1 MIGRI
6 KTLIEEEEPA
16 LYFHQDSR
24 NRYKFDESC
33 LPSGGVYG
41 LRKRR
46 NDDEDRTKRVT
57 ASKLTPIKTSSEFE
71 RHLRSVSEITYIRGG
86 RRNTTRKIR
95 SFSLELCIVLIK
107 KRVVTPL
114 PTPSITCESS
124 GYTQVTSVTS
134 ISATVEEDA
143 TATTKKKRKTPPTHF
158 SFPAVTKGRFWGS

>member
-1 MIGRI
+1 MNGQPVHLSATFVATKPGTNPPIRIEAPTDLTKSIGTFGSKQFEELKRRI
-6 KTLIEEEEPA
+6 KTLVEEEESA

-86 RRNTTRKIR
+86 R
-95 SFSLELCIVLIK
+95 
-107 KRVVTPL
+107 
-114 PTPSITCESS
+114 
-124 GYTQVTSVTS
+124 
-134 ISATVEEDA
+134 
-143 TATTKKKRKTPPTHF
+143 
-158 SFPAVTKGRFWGS
+158 